1 MTNIHWLGA
10 GLSSIPGIR
19 RIASSKHNITVWN
32 RTIEKA
38 QNSINH
44 VNIPTAKA
52 KKLDFQLLE
61 NEIKKGDIVV
71 SQLSANM
78 HLDVAKLCLKNH
90 THFATTSYLSKDLKD
105 LDNEAKSKN
114 LIFLNEI
121 GLDPGIDHFFSH
133 LLVDDLNQLQLSD
146 ISVSYKSYCGGIP
159 AIPNNFKYKFS
170 WSPVGV
176 IKALNNPAEFI
187 ENFNEKII
195 SKPYEH
201 ILNYEINNETF
212 ESYPNRN
219 SLPYI
224 KEYLFPNSWKIKEF
238 VRGTLRLEGWA
249 SSWNEIFNMLKT
261 SSDKLEEKILVKS
274 DELQSKYQY
283 QQDEEDRVVLW
294 VNLEAQKNNECVWS
308 GTYCL
313 DEKGSGENT
322 AMAKL
327 VSITLSAAI
336 DLMIEGQL
344 KPGVQ
349 IAPSDR
355 DIINYF
361 FKILSEYSI
370 KIVHQ

>member
-71 SQLSANM
+71 SQLSTNM

-201 ILNYEINNETF
+201 ISNYEINNETF

>member
-201 ILNYEINNETF
+201 ISNYEINNETF

-294 VNLEAQKNNECVWS
+294 VNLEAQKNKECVWS